1 MNARLQRTRVR
12 HRPEIVSAQLDG
24 CIVLFNE
31 RTGRVRSL
39 NATGSVVW
47 QQLDGTC
54 TLAELA
60 TAIADELGVE
70 PAVAQA
76 QVGDF
81 VDDLLQHRFVVRV
94 R

>member
-1 MNARLQRTRVR
+1 MNARLERARIR

-31 RTGRVRSL
+31 RSGRVRSL

-47 QQLDGTC
+47 QQLDGSC

-60 TAIADELGVE
+60 TAIAEELGVE
-70 PAVAQA
+70 PEVARA
-76 QVGDF
+76 HVGDF
-81 VDDLLQHRFVVRV
+81 VDELLQYRFVERV
-94 R
+94 Q